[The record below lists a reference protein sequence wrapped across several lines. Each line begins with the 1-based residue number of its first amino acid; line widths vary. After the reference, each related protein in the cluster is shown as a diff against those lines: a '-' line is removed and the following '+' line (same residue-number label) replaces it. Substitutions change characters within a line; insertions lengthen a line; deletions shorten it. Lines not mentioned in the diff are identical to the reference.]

1 MHPPQSPLPEF
12 LPGDRPPPPDPSK
25 LTLQVV
31 VDIICLV
38 LSVAAAF
45 GLVRWLVA
53 LRHPGDTASQ
63 ILFSL
68 FALGGA
74 SAVVF
79 LGVGLRAWVRG
90 LFGVADTER
99 REEPDD
105 SRNLI
110 APEPEE
116 DDLSEPTVCLVCRAQ
131 IPAGAAQCP
140 SCGWSYRKS

>member
-1 MHPPQSPLPEF
+1 MNTPQPPPPES
-12 LPGDRPPPPDPSK
+12 LSGDRPPPPDPSK

-31 VDIICLV
+31 VDVICLV

-45 GLVRWLVA
+45 ALARWLVV

-63 ILFSL
+63 ILFSVL
-68 FALGGA
+68 ALGGA
-74 SAVVF
+74 SAVVL

-105 SRNLI
+105 SRQLI

-140 SCGWSYRKS
+140 SCGWSYRKT